1 MKINYKNSQK
11 KKNSLCNALLLE
23 TDIVQ
28 IVIKLSIMFFP
39 LVF

>member
-11 KKNSLCNALLLE
+11 HTSLSNALLLE
-23 TDIVQ
+23 ADVVH
-28 IVIKLSIMFFP
+28 IVIKLSIMFFL